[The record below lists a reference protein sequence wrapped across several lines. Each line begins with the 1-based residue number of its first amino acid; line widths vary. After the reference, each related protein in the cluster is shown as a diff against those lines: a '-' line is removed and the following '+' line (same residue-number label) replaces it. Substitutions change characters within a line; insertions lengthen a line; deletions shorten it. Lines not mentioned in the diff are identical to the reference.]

1 VRRPIVL
8 IVTLIFI
15 GVLGGL
21 TVIDFAQDGVTG
33 VGVVSI
39 LILVLFS
46 IGIVGSLLQRPRR

>member
-1 VRRPIVL
+1 MRRPIVL

>member
-1 VRRPIVL
+1 VRSRFVL
-8 IVTLIFI
+8 VVALVFI

-21 TVIDFAQDGVTG
+21 TVIGFAQDGVTG
-33 VGVVSI
+33 LNIVSV